1 MKSRHHC
8 SIGEFGLDADLFLS
22 ARCVPNVPFPLPKTG
37 HNSHSIIHALSLGL
51 VLCLAVAPGA
61 AAATLSLDT
70 SEEPAAWSLL
80 YGQQKLFVY
89 SFAPQKFKPYVK
101 ELSPLGGENI
111 LRDAPFDH
119 LHHHA
124 LMYGIRVNGINFWE
138 EVSGSGVQKVISTS
152 RPVCAEAGTG
162 GQAQARFEQVLHW
175 VAPQDAFLPDTAPV
189 ALLVERRALVL
200 TVNPARR
207 EVALEWQSKFEVGG
221 KTNTVT
227 LSGANYHGLGLR
239 FRQDLDRLAA
249 HRLAGTPNWPPGPV
263 LDLANNRQD
272 LSRAPWATV
281 SLDAPGHPATIALAG
296 HPANLRGDAV
306 YFSMLTPFAYLSATQ
321 GLDKEPLIYH
331 RGDSFELNYL
341 VLVYPEA
348 KPSETLGRR
357 VEAWRQ
363 SKP

>member
-1 MKSRHHC
+1 MKSHQDY
-8 SIGEFGLDADLFLS
+8 SIQGLDRGRDLFL
-22 ARCVPNVPFPLPKTG
+22 
-37 HNSHSIIHALSLGL
+37 ALGIA
-51 VLCLAVAPGA
+51 LCLAVPA
-61 AAATLSLDT
+61 AAATLRLDT
-70 SEEPAAWSLL
+70 TEEPTAWSLL

-89 SFAPQKFKPYVK
+89 SFAPQRFKPYVK

-138 EVSGSGVQKVISTS
+138 EVSGNGVQKVIWTS
-152 RPVCAEAGTG
+152 RPVCAEAGTD
-162 GQAQARFEQVLHW
+162 GQAQGKFEQVLHW

-200 TVNPARR
+200 TVNPARQ
-207 EVALEWQSKFEVGG
+207 EVALEWKSKFEVGG

-227 LSGANYHGLGLR
+227 LGGATYHGLGLR
-239 FRQDLDRLAA
+239 FRQNLDKLAA
-249 HRLAGTPNWPPGPV
+249 HRLAGTPDSPAGPV
-263 LDLANNRQD
+263 LDLANSRQD
-272 LSRAPWATV
+272 LSPAPWAAV
-281 SLDAPGHPATIALAG
+281 SFDEPGHPATLALAG

-306 YFSMLTPFAYLSATQ
+306 YFSMLTPFPYLSATQ
-321 GLDKEPLIYH
+321 GLDKQPLIFH
-331 RGDSFELNYL
+331 RGDTFELNYL

-348 KPSETLGRR
+348 KPSETLRAR

-363 SKP
+363 TKP

>member
-1 MKSRHHC
+1 MKSHHDY
-8 SIGEFGLDADLFLS
+8 SIQELS
-22 ARCVPNVPFPLPKTG
+22 LNRSDPISAAQPLPPRG
-37 HNSHSIIHALSLGL
+37 GLCAAIHTSYFILHTLALGL
-51 VLCLAVAPGA
+51 VLCLAAAPAA
-61 AAATLSLDT
+61 AAATLSLGT
-70 SEEPAAWSLL
+70 TEEPTAWSLL

-138 EVSGSGVQKVISTS
+138 EVSGNGVQKVIWTS
-152 RPVCAEAGTG
+152 RPVCAEAGTD
-162 GQAQARFEQVLHW
+162 GQAQGKFEQVLHW

-200 TVNPARR
+200 TVNPARQ
-207 EVALEWQSKFEVGG
+207 EVALEWKSKFEVGG

-227 LSGANYHGLGLR
+227 LGGATYHGLGLR
-239 FRQDLDRLAA
+239 FRQDLDGLAA
-249 HRLAGTPNWPPGPV
+249 HRLAGTPNSPAGPT

-272 LSRAPWATV
+272 LSPAPWAAV
-281 SLDAPGHPATIALAG
+281 SFDAPGHPATIALAG
-296 HPANLRGDAV
+296 HPANVRGDAV

-331 RGDSFELNYL
+331 RGDTFELNYL

-348 KPSETLGRR
+348 KPSETLRGR

-363 SKP
+363 TKP